1 MDMMDLATPRDYQ
14 ERAELNRRLQ
24 ALESSSVRSTRS
36 ARIDRQSRLYQA
48 SQEFEAIF
56 IKQML
61 KVMRDTVPKDDIL
74 NGGMAEDIF
83 QDMLY
88 DQYALKM
95 AKTAGFGL
103 ADQVY
108 LQLVRDGDEV

>member
-1 MDMMDLATPRDYQ
+1 MDAIDLTTPRNTLEQ
-14 ERAELNRRLQ
+14 AEVNRRMQSL
-24 ALESSSVRSTRS
+24 RS
-36 ARIDRQSRLYQA
+36 ASRSRIDRDSRLYKA

-61 KVMRDTVPKDDIL
+61 KVMRDTVPKNDLLD
-74 NGGMAEDIF
+74 GGMAEDIF
-83 QDMLY
+83 EDMLY

-95 AKTAGFGL
+95 AKSAGFGL

-108 LQLVRDGDEV
+108 LQLVREASDV

>member
-1 MDMMDLATPRDYQ
+1 MDRIDLATPRDYQ
-14 ERAELNRRLQ
+14 EQAEVNRRLQ
-24 ALESSSVRSTRS
+24 ALQSASVRSTGRS
-36 ARIDRQSRLYQA
+36 RIDRESRLYQA

-61 KVMRDTVPKDDIL
+61 KVMRDTVPEDDIL
-74 NGGMAEDIF
+74 DGGMAEDIF
-83 QDMLY
+83 EDMLY

-103 ADQVY
+103 ADQIY